1 MKSMKR
7 LREIASSAGITAIV
21 VLVLAAVLFP
31 LLWIISS
38 SLRPYASL
46 YTTQFEIIPTD
57 ATLSAFRW
65 VLLESKFWQHLK
77 NSLIIYAV
85 TLVCSLAV
93 TVPAAYAFSRFQ
105 FVGKESLLYSSFIL
119 AQLMGGMSVIG
130 LIGLYLYLVHIGLIN
145 SLLVVGLIYAA
156 NTVPFVTWYLKTYF
170 DSVPRDFDEAA
181 LMDGASF
188 IQSMRYVVIPIAK
201 PGILVAIIFVSI
213 ITWSEWVIAGILLGP
228 ENFTLPVG
236 LVTLQG
242 RWETPWNRF
251 AAMSIIY
258 SLPLVMLFMLSRRY
272 MEAGMTLG
280 GIKG

>member
-1 MKSMKR
+1 
-7 LREIASSAGITAIV
+7 
-21 VLVLAAVLFP
+21 
-31 LLWIISS
+31 
-38 SLRPYASL
+38 
-46 YTTQFEIIPTD
+46 
-57 ATLSAFRW
+57 
-65 VLLESKFWQHLK
+65 
-77 NSLIIYAV
+77 
-85 TLVCSLAV
+85 
-93 TVPAAYAFSRFQ
+93 
-105 FVGKESLLYSSFIL
+105 
-119 AQLMGGMSVIG
+119 MGGMSVIG
-130 LIGLYLYLVHIGLIN
+130 LIGLYLYLVHIGLID